1 MFGTQ
6 LKQWAVRVVG
16 AIVIFTAYVE
26 VIDRP
31 LDTTVA
37 YILGIIAFLVAA
49 VTVLVGL
56 NRSSEAN
63 IND

>member
-31 LDTTVA
+31 LDMTVA
-37 YILGIIAFLVAA
+37 YTLGIIAFLVAA